1 MVKQFKSLDLESEPE
16 TSQLEIME
24 IDNKILVEKKQE
36 MHYFAFSN
44 SLHGHCLFFS
54 LIFHLA
60 WSNA

>member
-36 MHYFAFSN
+36 MHYFAF
-44 SLHGHCLFFS
+44 
-54 LIFHLA
+54 
-60 WSNA
+60 